1 MVESTKAEEY
11 IPDNKMK
18 GKLFLKIF
26 DYNQSVGLWIK
37 MSLTARDIFL
47 VFKHYSKDGLV
58 KHLNHMD
65 HGDGVSEH
73 FVRRICSRRIGKQLK
88 SLNFTFSA
96 VNDEHINLAKFPETL
111 EVLNL
116 NACREISERTLVQ
129 VSE

>member
-11 IPDNKMK
+11 MSDNKTK

-47 VFKHYSKDGLV
+47 VFKHYAKDGLV
-58 KHLNHMD
+58 KHLNHID

-96 VNDEHINLAKFPETL
+96 VNDEKINLAKFPETL
-111 EVLNL
+111 ETLNL
-116 NACREISERTLVQ
+116 NACREISERTLV
-129 VSE
+129 